1 MNVLNKKKIPINQ
14 KKILSLIKKYKSPL
28 WMYHAET
35 IEKKISKL
43 RKFDI
48 IRFAQKA
55 CSNIHILKLMKKNGT
70 KIDAVS
76 LGEIERAIKAGF
88 KKNSNDIVYTSDII
102 DKETLKK
109 VIEYKIPVNIGSIDM
124 IKKIGK
130 KSKNHKVWIRI
141 NPGFGHGHNKK
152 TNTGGKNSK
161 HGIWN
166 TSLALKLIKKYKLKL
181 IGLHMH
187 IGSGVDYK
195 HLKKVC
201 KSMIKKQYL

>member
-152 TNTGGKNSK
+152 NQYGR
-161 HGIWN
+161 
-166 TSLALKLIKKYKLKL
+166 
-181 IGLHMH
+181 
-187 IGSGVDYK
+187 
-195 HLKKVC
+195 
-201 KSMIKKQYL
+201 KKQ